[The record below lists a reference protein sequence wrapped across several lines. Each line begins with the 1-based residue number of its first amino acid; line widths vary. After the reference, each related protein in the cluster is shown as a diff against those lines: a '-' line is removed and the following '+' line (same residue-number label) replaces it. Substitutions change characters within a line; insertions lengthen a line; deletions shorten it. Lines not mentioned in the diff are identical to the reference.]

1 MSEPAPP
8 ALPDLLRFDDG
19 LRLERPQQWEARRL
33 EVSAHILPTAYGPLP
48 PTPALTRCEV
58 RHVAR
63 VASLGGAPL
72 LSCWVSPA
80 GANGFSMRVFL
91 PPGPASGCPVL
102 LNGDGCWHYAS
113 DAVIA
118 AVLRRGTAFAQFN
131 RVDIAAD
138 MPGRSASDSPYAALA
153 CWAWGYHRAI
163 DALLAAD
170 GQIGPLGQID
180 PQRIAVVGHSRGG
193 KAALLAGATDTRIAL
208 TSANNSGAGGAACW
222 RWGNPGAETLA
233 DITGAF
239 PHWFAPGLAAYA
251 QRVHELPF
259 DQHFLKALIAPRAL
273 LTTEALGDAWA
284 NPQGSALTHRATQP
298 LYALLGQPEQLAL
311 VNRAG
316 DHSHSPVDWYTLL
329 DFIDLIFFGRP
340 SQIEPDLDQDHSTKT
355 IVTLP

>member
-1 MSEPAPP
+1 MS
-8 ALPDLLRFDDG
+8 
-19 LRLERPQQWEARRL
+19 
-33 EVSAHILPTAYGPLP
+33 
-48 PTPALTRCEV
+48 
-58 RHVAR
+58 
-63 VASLGGAPL
+63 
-72 LSCWVSPA
+72 
-80 GANGFSMRVFL
+80 
-91 PPGPASGCPVL
+91 
-102 LNGDGCWHYAS
+102 
-113 DAVIA
+113 
-118 AVLRRGTAFAQFN
+118 
-131 RVDIAAD
+131 
-138 MPGRSASDSPYAALA
+138 
-153 CWAWGYHRAI
+153 
-163 DALLAAD
+163 
-170 GQIGPLGQID
+170 IG
-180 PQRIAVVGHSRGG
+180 
-193 KAALLAGATDTRIAL
+193 
-208 TSANNSGAGGAACW
+208 
-222 RWGNPGAETLA
+222 GNPGAETLA

-284 NPQGSALTHRATQP
+284 NPLGSALTHRATQP

>member
-8 ALPDLLRFDDG
+8 ALPDLLRFDAG

-33 EVSAHILPTAYGPLP
+33 EVSAHVLPTAYGPLP

-80 GANGFSMRVFL
+80 GANGFPMRVFL
-91 PPGPASGCPVL
+91 PPGTASGCPVL

-118 AVLRRGTAFAQFN
+118 AVLQRGTAFAQFN

-170 GQIGPLGQID
+170 GQIGPLGQ
-180 PQRIAVVGHSRGG
+180 
-193 KAALLAGATDTRIAL
+193 
-208 TSANNSGAGGAACW
+208 
-222 RWGNPGAETLA
+222 
-233 DITGAF
+233 
-239 PHWFAPGLAAYA
+239 
-251 QRVHELPF
+251 
-259 DQHFLKALIAPRAL
+259 
-273 LTTEALGDAWA
+273 
-284 NPQGSALTHRATQP
+284 
-298 LYALLGQPEQLAL
+298 
-311 VNRAG
+311 
-316 DHSHSPVDWYTLL
+316 
-329 DFIDLIFFGRP
+329 
-340 SQIEPDLDQDHSTKT
+340 
-355 IVTLP
+355 